1 MTAPPRRRDN
11 RSLTIALYGVAL
23 MAVLYGG
30 ALFGTRA
37 LFSIGGPPGAFWDP
51 VVAWMA
57 YMAPQIYVPALAVKL
72 IDLVARRY
80 DRRPLFWIGVSVLA
94 VATLV
99 VGGAAILSIGW
110 RGVLLLFVQ
119 LATMAIGM
127 RLFRRACGPMAPPPA
142 AGSSQP

>member
-1 MTAPPRRRDN
+1 MTAPPRRRHN
-11 RSLTIALYGVAL
+11 RSVTVALYGVAL

-57 YMAPQIYVPALAVKL
+57 YMAPQIYVPALTVKL

-80 DRRPLFWIGVSVLA
+80 DRRPLFWIGVSVLT

-99 VGGAAILSIGW
+99 VGVAAILSIGW
-110 RGVLLLFVQ
+110 RGVLLLLVQ
-119 LATMAIGM
+119 LATMALGM
-127 RLFRRACGPMAPPPA
+127 RLFRWACGPLEPPA
-142 AGSSQP
+142 SRRPAEP